1 MLHIPLDHKINY
13 MEKLPVY
20 ISTVF
25 IATVLLSVYFFWKA
39 SAYSGKVL
47 FILGIW
53 LLIQAQLGLTG
64 FYKITDTLPP
74 RFLLLVAPTIAGII
88 LLFATAAGRRFIDSL
103 DIKILTLLNM
113 VRIPVEIILLWLF
126 IYKAIPRVMTFEGK
140 NFDIISGITA
150 PVIYY
155 YGFIEQKIGTK
166 FILTWNFICLA
177 LVINV
182 VIRGLLSVPSGFQKL
197 SFDQPNIGI
206 LYFPFVWLASVV
218 VPLVILSHLVSI
230 RRLIKT
236 NRSDAIAP
244 GSLLDPVK

>member
-1 MLHIPLDHKINY
+1 
-13 MEKLPVY
+13 MEKLPIY
-20 ISTVF
+20 ISIVF
-25 IATVLLSVYFFWKA
+25 IITVLLTVYFFWKA

-53 LLIQAQLGLTG
+53 LLIQAQLGLTD
-64 FYKITDTLPP
+64 FYTATDTVPP
-74 RFLLLVAPTIAGII
+74 RFLLMVAPAIFAIII
-88 LLFATAAGRRFIDSL
+88 LFTTSAGRRFIDGL
-103 DIKILTLLNM
+103 NIKTLTLLSV
-113 VRIPVEIILLWLF
+113 VRIPIEIVLLWLF
-126 IYKAIPRVMTFEGK
+126 INKAIPGAMTFEGR

-155 YGFIEQKIGTK
+155 YGFIKQKIGTR

-177 LVINV
+177 LVMNV
-182 VIRGLLSVPSGFQKL
+182 VIRGLLSVPSGFQKM

-236 NRSDAIAP
+236 NVSYTIVPRSLVD
-244 GSLLDPVK
+244 SVK